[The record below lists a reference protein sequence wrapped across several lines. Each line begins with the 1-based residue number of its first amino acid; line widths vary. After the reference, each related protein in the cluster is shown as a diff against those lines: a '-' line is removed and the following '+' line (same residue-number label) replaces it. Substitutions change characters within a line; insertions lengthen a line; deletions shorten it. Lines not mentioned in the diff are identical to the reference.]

1 MIAHVTGLFHRCIE
15 QMQRLLEGGLS
26 ITETLA
32 GWIDGDALSRI
43 DG

>member
-1 MIAHVTGLFHRCIE
+1 MIAHVTGLFHRCFE

-32 GWIDGDALSRI
+32 GRTDGHALSRI